1 MIVFVMISEGDTVPK
16 FELEDSDGKKIK
28 SMDLKGKKHV
38 IYFYPKDFTPGCTTE
53 ADEFSKDYNKFKK
66 SGIEIVGISPDDV
79 NSHKKFCEKMGIRY
93 VLLADTDK
101 EVSKKF
107 GVWAKK
113 KFMGREYMGVIRS
126 TFLVN
131 EKGKV
136 FKVFSKVKAAGH
148 SKQVLDSFTN

>member
-1 MIVFVMISEGDTVPK
+1 VIAFVMISEGDTVPK
-16 FELEDSDGKKIK
+16 FELEDSDGNKIK

-66 SGIEIVGISPDDV
+66 SGIEILGISPDDV

-107 GVWAKK
+107 GVWGKK
-113 KFMGREYMGVIRS
+113 KFMGKEYMGVIRS
-126 TFLVN
+126 TFLVD
-131 EKGKV
+131 EKGKI
-136 FKVFSKVKAAGH
+136 FKVFPKVKAAGH
-148 SKQVLDSFTN
+148 AKEVLDSFTN

>member
-1 MIVFVMISEGDTVPK
+1 MISEGDLVPK
-16 FELEDSDGKKIK
+16 FELEDSDGNKIK
-28 SMDLKGKKHV
+28 STDLKGKKHV

-93 VLLADTDK
+93 VLLADIDK

-113 KFMGREYMGVIRS
+113 KFMGKEYMGVIRS
-126 TFLVN
+126 TFLVD
-131 EKGKV
+131 EKGKI
-136 FKVFSKVKAAGH
+136 FKVFPKVKAAGH
-148 SKQVLDSFTN
+148 AKEVLDSFTN

>member
-1 MIVFVMISEGDTVPK
+1 MISEGDLVPK
-16 FELEDSDGKKIK
+16 FELEDSDGNKIK
-28 SMDLKGKKHV
+28 STDLKGKKHV

-53 ADEFSKDYNKFKK
+53 ADEFSRDYNKFNK

-136 FKVFSKVKAAGH
+136 FKVFPKVKAAGH